1 MKQVQFGSA
10 FLKVK
15 GSNPSSSAKKFFFH
29 FQDKLLSQKIPE
41 GYFFRFEIDFHDGP
55 VFAGGLDGDLIGD
68 EAGQERPVG
77 ASEQG
82 HGSAASPEQKG
93 RPDVAEKWTRLE

>member
-1 MKQVQFGSA
+1 MFDKQRDGLTRFNLDALHINQNNIFKKI
-10 FLKVK
+10 LKRT
-15 GSNPSSSAKKFFFH
+15 
-29 FQDKLLSQKIPE
+29 KIPDS
-41 GYFFRFEIDFHDGP
+41 YFFRFEIDLDDGP

-93 RPDVAEKWTRLE
+93 RSDVAEKLTRLE

>member
-1 MKQVQFGSA
+1 M
-10 FLKVK
+10 
-15 GSNPSSSAKKFFFH
+15 FFFQ

-41 GYFFRFEIDFHDGP
+41 GYFFRFEIDLDDGP

-93 RPDVAEKWTRLE
+93 RTDVAEKWTRLE